1 MAEKLTTTPTPLELV
16 GTVNDIIDD
25 KLDITGTA
33 AAASTLTGLTATVA
47 ELNTMDGVTATAAEI
62 NKLNGLTA
70 TTTELNYVAGAT
82 SNIQTQLDGKLSTS
96 GKAASATTA
105 DSAGNVTGTVAV
117 TNGGTGATTA
127 AAACTNLGIFN
138 SAGHLVLPNGSELWV
153 E

>member
-1 MAEKLTTTPTPLELV
+1 MTVIDNTAQWKVKKV
-16 GTVNDIIDD
+16 GALPHAVMS
-25 KLDITGTA
+25 GA
-33 AAASTLTGLTATVA
+33 AAGADGTSGLVPAPAAGDQDKVLKGEGSWGEVSLASMGVTASAA
-47 ELNTMDGVTATAAEI
+47 ELNHVDGVT
-62 NKLNGLTA
+62 G
-70 TTTELNYVAGAT
+70 
-82 SNIQTQLDGKLSTS
+82 NIQEQLNGKLSTN

-117 TNGGTGATTA
+117 ANGGTGATTA

>member
-1 MAEKLTTTPTPLELV
+1 MA
-16 GTVNDIIDD
+16 
-25 KLDITGTA
+25 ITDNNVKWKVKKVAGGG
-33 AAASTLTGLTATVA
+33 STSVMQGATATKDGKEGLVPAPAAGDQDKVLKGDGSWGEVSLASMGVTASAA
-47 ELNTMDGVTATAAEI
+47 ELNHVDGVT
-62 NKLNGLTA
+62 G
-70 TTTELNYVAGAT
+70 
-82 SNIQTQLDGKLSTS
+82 NIQEQLNGKLSTN

-117 TNGGTGATTA
+117 ANGGTGATTA